1 MSKSTKVLGLSILIF
16 IALTMC
22 RLAFMDIPLKVTSNV
37 VSFTYTQKVNN
48 DNNSELSDKQKAII
62 DSTIKKAEDYEKSLS
77 EKKQDNPNI
86 PIVGLNFLLVS
97 NSNHNLIEELLR
109 AICLG
114 AITGGII
121 NAIFIAS
128 QRGKRLIR
136 SYIVLFLFLYLFNIV
151 LYGTALMIVN
161 ESIGNTLFQNFASLF
176 RISDFLSV
184 LIAYTIWFLVLWVV
198 NRIYRQTSARKV
210 GSKVTSSKNIKK
222 HREEMREKAEVEQQ
236 AYEIKKDFKENH
248 YKNERRSKRRT
259 INSEAR
265 EEIAREN
272 RKSNQEKAE
281 LENMN
286 NENNE

>member
-161 ESIGNTLFQNFASLF
+161 ESIGNPLFQNFASLF

-210 GSKVTSSKNIKK
+210 GSKVTSSKNIKQ

-236 AYEIKKDFKENH
+236 AFEIKKDFRENH
-248 YKNERRSKRRT
+248 YKNERRTKRRT

-286 NENNE
+286 DENNE

>member
-22 RLAFMDIPLKVTSNV
+22 RLAFMEIPLKVTSNI

-48 DNNSELSDKQKAII
+48 KNNSELTDEQKEII
-62 DSTIKKAEDYEKSLS
+62 DSTIKKAEDYERQLS
-77 EKKQDNPNI
+77 EKQQENSNVP
-86 PIVGLNFLLVS
+86 VTGLSFLLAS
-97 NSNHNLIEELLR
+97 NSNNNLMEELLR

-121 NAIFIAS
+121 NAIFVTA
-128 QRGKRLIR
+128 QKRKKLIR
-136 SYIVLFLFLYLFNIV
+136 SYIVLFIFLYLSNII
-151 LYGTALMIVN
+151 LYATSLMIIN
-161 ESIGNTLFQNFASLF
+161 ESVGNPLFQNFASLF
-176 RISDFLSV
+176 KISDFISV
-184 LIAYTIWFLVLWVV
+184 LIAYTIWFLVLWII
-198 NRIYRQTSARKV
+198 NRIYRQTSAKKV
-210 GSKVTSSKNIKK
+210 GSKVTSAKNVKK

-236 AYEIKKDFKENH
+236 AYEIKKEFKENPYNH
-248 YKNERRSKRRT
+248 ERRAKRRT

-286 NENNE
+286 DENKE